1 MIARTGL
8 LISAVIFLSACAP
21 VKLIEPTRVTIG
33 DGFSVEP
40 QIRWSSIPARSGLD
54 LWTVDGA
61 TLEAVTFFKGVADGQ
76 PLYRGPMGGGAPQE
90 DKRPKFR
97 AAMTPTDIAE
107 LFADSFAM
115 VQVQNVETT
124 GLRPAKFGSEDGFRF
139 EMTWAT
145 PGGLEMQSLV
155 AGAVLKSRLYAVVYS
170 GARAHYFPRYRDTVE
185 NLLKSITLQ

>member
-21 VKLIEPTRVTIG
+21 VKLIEPTRVTVG

-40 QIRWSSIPARSGLD
+40 QIRWSSLPARPGLD

-61 TLEAVTFFKGVADGQ
+61 TLDAVTFFKGVADGQ
-76 PLYRGPMGGGAPQE
+76 PLYRGPMGGAPQE

-97 AAMTPTDIAE
+97 AAMTATDIAE
-107 LFADSFAM
+107 LFEDSFAM
-115 VQVQNVETT
+115 LRMQNLETT
-124 GLRPAKFGSEDGFRF
+124 GLRPAKFGAEDGFRF
-139 EMTWAT
+139 EMAWVT
-145 PGGLEMQSLV
+145 PGGLEMQGVV
-155 AGAVLKSRLYAVVYS
+155 AGAVLKNRLYAVVYS

-185 NLLKSITLQ
+185 NLLKSITLR